1 MRLIAL
7 FNLKAGVPAKD
18 YETWARTTDLPTVRA
33 LPSITQFEVFRVA
46 GLLGSDRTSPYAY
59 AEIID
64 VQDMAQFGKDIA
76 TPAMSAI
83 AACFH
88 DLADVTFLTT
98 ENIEDGDA
106 TADKAG

>member
-7 FNLKAGVPAKD
+7 FNLKTGVPAKD
-18 YETWARTTDLPTVRA
+18 YEAWARMTDLPTVRA
-33 LPSITQFEVFRVA
+33 LPSIARFEVFRVT
-46 GLLGSDRTSPYAY
+46 GLLGSNGTPPYAY

-64 VQDMAQFGKDIA
+64 VHDMAQFGKDVA

-83 AACFH
+83 AAHFH
-88 DLADVTFLTT
+88 TLADVTFLTT